1 VSLCETGL
9 TESNLATLF
18 DQLPE
23 RCVVLV
29 EDVDTAGLR
38 RTSDQSTEIP
48 AVAPAT
54 VNGRLIVGKSLI
66 SLGGL
71 LNVIDGAASQE
82 VSIGTFNAKDI

>member
-1 VSLCETGL
+1 
-9 TESNLATLF
+9 
-18 DQLPE
+18 
-23 RCVVLV
+23 VVLV
-29 EDVDTAGLR
+29 EDVDTAGLQ

-66 SLGGL
+66 SLRGL

-82 VSIGTFNAKDI
+82 VSIGIFNAKDI